1 MFDPAVFI
9 RSFLTG
15 PNAENSAAF
24 RRSIGGKLFS
34 GIYFLFQCGK
44 PLFKRCFHVGT
55 VTERLIRSGLRRAT
69 VRDDL
74 AIRNIRARMIV
85 RTGNP
90 AIEIIKVADEEDAS
104 VIWMS
109 SRSISWLEELLSGS
123 ITHSVLMNAQRPVMV
138 IRQPECGDANP
149 PISPP

>member
-1 MFDPAVFI
+1 
-9 RSFLTG
+9 
-15 PNAENSAAF
+15 
-24 RRSIGGKLFS
+24 
-34 GIYFLFQCGK
+34 
-44 PLFKRCFHVGT
+44 
-55 VTERLIRSGLRRAT
+55 
-69 VRDDL
+69 
-74 AIRNIRARMIV
+74 MIV